1 MKKFICFLLVFTF
14 GVEVFSA
21 FSQTSKTNTKRAAK
35 TSSSSRKVSS
45 SSSKSSSSGRRSVIA
60 TTTTKTETSA
70 GNDFDSCMDNFCK
83 SSSAEDKGRC
93 RCSSQ
98 LSRIE
103 KTLRD
108 IEKIQNEADE
118 ENKLMETLMNVSN
131 VASVTDVVGSVYDNI
146 NSIEKKAKTISAI
159 GVDKATL
166 VMEGLPLYE
175 EAFGKCESSLSS
187 YSNDDKE
194 AKITEYNKLIEADCS
209 AYTTVLKEKA
219 DSAKN
224 LLVQA
229 KKNREMYDEQEYKKL
244 NQLDTNACYVEYEAC
259 TKTECGIN
267 FSHCKDDANVQR
279 VLKKCQAV
287 NYGKCEDNKVVVMR
301 DIKKYIAKELEKVR
315 LAETC
320 KAAAGHLKNGQ
331 CLFKVLYVADK
342 CSSSKK
348 GCGSSQEVWA
358 RPSQSFVCADRE
370 GSFQDLVVGCW
381 ESCYIEGPNGERFY
395 KGTNSETG
403 KKKSG
408 KLGLAILTSGLSLI
422 GTGVPQCKSSFDKF
436 STPPPPSGW
445 GADGYPINPELRGTF

>member
-14 GVEVFSA
+14 GAEVFSA
-21 FSQTSKTNTKRAAK
+21 FSQTSKTSTKRAAK
-35 TSSSSRKVSS
+35 ISSPAKKASSTA
-45 SSSKSSSSGRRSVIA
+45 SKSSPIGRRSVIA

-70 GNDFDSCMDNFCK
+70 SNDFDSCMDNFCK
-83 SSSAEDKGRC
+83 LSSAEDKGRC

-118 ENKLMETLMNVSN
+118 ANKLMETLMNVSN
-131 VASVTDVVGSVYDNI
+131 VASVTDTVGSVYDNI

-175 EAFGKCESSLSS
+175 EAYEKCESFLSS

-194 AKITEYNKLIEADCS
+194 TKITEYNKLIEADCS

-229 KKNREMYDEQEYKKL
+229 QKNREMYDEQEYKKL

-267 FSHCKDDANVQR
+267 FAHCKDDANVQR

-301 DIKKYIAKELEKVR
+301 DIKKYIEKELEKVR

-320 KAAAGHLKNGQ
+320 QAAMGHLKNGQ
-331 CLFKVLYVADK
+331 CQFLVIYRADK
-342 CSSSKK
+342 CKANKK
-348 GCGSSQEVWA
+348 GCGSEQEVWA
-358 RPSQSFVCADRE
+358 KPSQSFVCADRE

-381 ESCYIEGPNGERFY
+381 ESCFIKAPNGVEVY
-395 KGTNSETG
+395 MGTNSETG
-403 KKKSG
+403 QKKGG
-408 KLGLAILTSGLSLI
+408 KIGLAVLTGGLSLI
-422 GTGVPQCKSSFDKF
+422 GTGSPQCKRSFDKF
-436 STPPPPSGW
+436 STPPPPAGW